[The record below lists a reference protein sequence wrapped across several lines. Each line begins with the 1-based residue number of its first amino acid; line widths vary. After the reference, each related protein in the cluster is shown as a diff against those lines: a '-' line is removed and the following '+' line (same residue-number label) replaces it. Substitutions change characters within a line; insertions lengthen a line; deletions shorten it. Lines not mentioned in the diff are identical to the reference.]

1 MASAAGLLS
10 PGLVSLVKRAQNIRQ
25 EMDPGFLSSSSENI
39 FQSKSYSNKP
49 KPEDIPQIYDNGKC
63 VRVLVA
69 QLAKSINIL
78 LTYVNDYLGY
88 LTQNRRLPYKNQLPK
103 KLLPKTL
110 HGGFCMVK
118 DFGGEQNF
126 QNNWFV

>member
-88 LTQNRRLPYKNQLPK
+88 LTQNRRLPYRNQLPK
-103 KLLPKTL
+103 KIATKNPSRGILY
-110 HGGFCMVK
+110 GEGFR
-118 DFGGEQNF
+118 G
-126 QNNWFV
+126 

>member
-49 KPEDIPQIYDNGKC
+49 KPEDIPQIYDNGKEW
-63 VRVLVA
+63 
-69 QLAKSINIL
+69 AKI
-78 LTYVNDYLGY
+78 
-88 LTQNRRLPYKNQLPK
+88 RK
-103 KLLPKTL
+103 KRKI
-110 HGGFCMVK
+110 V
-118 DFGGEQNF
+118 EQRGNAA
-126 QNNWFV
+126 VC